1 MVYDGLAVGQNVRI
15 MREQNHWTIE
25 QLSEAVDKSA
35 SHIVQM
41 ELGSRKMSLDLLF
54 SLMTVFNVD
63 AKKDIKRQIQLT
75 DGIIKEDLY
84 TAYYAVPEK
93 EELVADREIEI
104 PGMEEEAVFG
114 KMWLFSRRRMLW

>member
-1 MVYDGLAVGQNVRI
+1 MVYDGLTVGQNVRI

-63 AKKDIKRQIQLT
+63 ANSIL
-75 DGIIKEDLY
+75 G
-84 TAYYAVPEK
+84 VSNN
-93 EELVADREIEI
+93 EELSIDKELNKLNESQKHYLTNIFMGMIKKI
-104 PGMEEEAVFG
+104 PA
-114 KMWLFSRRRMLW
+114 

>member
-1 MVYDGLAVGQNVRI
+1 MVYDGLTVGQNVRI

-25 QLSEAVDKSA
+25 QLSEAVDKSV

-63 AKKDIKRQIQLT
+63 ANSIL
-75 DGIIKEDLY
+75 G
-84 TAYYAVPEK
+84 VSNN
-93 EELVADREIEI
+93 EELSIDKALNKLNEPQKQYLTNIFMDMIKKI
-104 PGMEEEAVFG
+104 PA
-114 KMWLFSRRRMLW
+114 

>member
-84 TAYYAVPEK
+84 TAYYAVSEK